1 MSQFWHS
8 VNVTYNY
15 EIICFSFRY
24 YADIQQTASA
34 SDQEMNSSLAE
45 ISHVG
50 DVIVFIFFFFC
61 KNTIFNS
68 MLLNVLLYFCLLH

>member
-1 MSQFWHS
+1 MSHMSQFWHS

-15 EIICFSFRY
+15 EIIFCFSFRY

-45 ISHVG
+45 ISHVACL
-50 DVIVFIFFFFC
+50 IFLQKYNF
-61 KNTIFNS
+61 
-68 MLLNVLLYFCLLH
+68 